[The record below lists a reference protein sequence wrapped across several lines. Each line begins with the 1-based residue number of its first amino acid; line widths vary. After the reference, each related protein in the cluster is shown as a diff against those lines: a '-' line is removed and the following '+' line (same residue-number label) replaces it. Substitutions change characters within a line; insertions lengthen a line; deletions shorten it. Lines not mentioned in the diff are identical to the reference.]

1 MNLNFSLL
9 IIKKSLIT
17 FLHRFHVM
25 IFVVV
30 VLGGTITMVLL
41 FNGVIIRSGKSDGYV
56 APNASNA
63 TYHNPTIKNKK
74 YFKTSDQGSGNLDLS
89 NGRTNPFVE

>member
-1 MNLNFSLL
+1 MDLKLSL
-9 IIKKSLIT
+9 ITIKKSLTT

-30 VLGGTITMVLL
+30 VLGGTITMILL
-41 FNGVIIRSGKSDGYV
+41 LNGIIVRSSDSDGYV

-63 TYHNPTIKNKK
+63 TFDQATIKKIEDL
-74 YFKTSDQGSGNLDLS
+74 KTSDQGSGDLDLS